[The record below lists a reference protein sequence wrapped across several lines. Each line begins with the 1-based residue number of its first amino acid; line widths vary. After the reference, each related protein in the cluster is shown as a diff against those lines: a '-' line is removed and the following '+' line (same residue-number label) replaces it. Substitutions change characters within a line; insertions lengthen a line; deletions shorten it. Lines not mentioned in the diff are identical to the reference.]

1 MDKRTQFLNI
11 YANLPLATRDGILVV
26 VGTEPLT
33 WNAVKIEVEQE
44 PITPKAKE
52 ILHILDSLKILK

>member
-1 MDKRTQFLNI
+1 MDKRSQFLNV

-33 WNAVKIEVEQE
+33 WNAAKIEIEQD
-44 PITPKAKE
+44 PLTLKAKE
-52 ILHILDSLKILK
+52 ILDILEGLKILK